1 MEKNII
7 EAAARLSGELTA
19 DILLSKT
26 REEHIRVTARAN
38 AALEILHMLTASQSS
53 GEQVQELDP
62 ISAGQR

>member
-62 ISAGQR
+62 ISAG

>member
-1 MEKNII
+1 VEKNII

-62 ISAGQR
+62 ISAG

>member
-19 DILLSKT
+19 DIPLSKT

-38 AALEILHMLTASQSS
+38 AALEILNMLTASQSS
-53 GEQVQELDP
+53 GEQADRLDP
-62 ISAGQR
+62 ISAG

>member
-38 AALEILHMLTASQSS
+38 AALELLHMLTASQSS
-53 GEQVQELDP
+53 GEQVDALDP
-62 ISAGQR
+62 IPAA